1 MCFRSLVY
9 CYLQIPLC
17 FICCLIHPLR
27 FISCFDIY
35 ILLSE
40 IQFGYLSNINKGTNR
55 NCRLCTEKLIKLVYP
70 LVTIPITHISAN
82 SGRNFQQKEKQ
93 KFFSLKH
100 NLANVTEKNQICYI
114 FKSCVSPL
122 FHMRFRLFY
131 AICHTLYIHL
141 V

>member
-1 MCFRSLVY
+1 MVCFRSLVY

-100 NLANVTEKNQICYI
+100 NLANVTEKNQYVI
-114 FKSCVSPL
+114 FLNHAFPHFS
-122 FHMRFRLFY
+122 
-131 AICHTLYIHL
+131 T
-141 V
+141 